1 MKEVPFADSLVPRVY
16 ELHEV
21 GVLGQEVEGVKLVLE
36 EVVAVEAHAED
47 AGGDEGD
54 DNLVI
59 VSGSIRILTQIQ
71 INILL
76 LKEFGIF

>member
-36 EVVAVEAHAED
+36 EVVAVEAHSED
-47 AGGDEGD
+47 AGGDKGND
-54 DNLVI
+54 DL
-59 VSGSIRILTQIQ
+59 
-71 INILL
+71 
-76 LKEFGIF
+76 

>member
-1 MKEVPFADSLVPRVY
+1 MKEVPWANSLVSRVD

-47 AGGDEGD
+47 AGGGQGHD
-54 DNLVI
+54 DLRICKSINL
-59 VSGSIRILTQIQ
+59 
-71 INILL
+71 
-76 LKEFGIF
+76 